1 MRAFLGVLAAL
12 PLALWLAL
20 AGPARAEEHVLNVYN
35 WTDYI
40 DPAVIEQF
48 TKETG
53 IKVRYDTYD
62 SLETLEGKLLAG
74 NSGYDI
80 VVPTSEPTF
89 SRLIRAGA
97 LQPLD
102 KAAIPD
108 LANEDPGL
116 LHRVASSDP
125 GNQYGAIYLWGTI
138 GLGQVTDQIRAL
150 YPDAPLDSWSLLLDP
165 ASAKR
170 VASCGITMM
179 DSAID
184 VIPTVLMYLG
194 HSPDSASP
202 ADLKDVERALMAIRP
217 SIRTFSSGGAIEALA
232 ANETCL
238 AFAYSGDVIQAG
250 VRAQEAHKAAVA
262 YVAPREFAQLWF
274 DMLAIPKDA
283 PHAADANK
291 FVNFLLQPK
300 IMAAI
305 TNKVRYPNAIP
316 ASRPLIEP
324 SILAD
329 PNIYPPPEAQARFF
343 TIHAPSQETER
354 ARTRMWARFKAGQ

>member
-1 MRAFLGVLAAL
+1 MRAFLSVL
-12 PLALWLAL
+12 LALFIAL
-20 AGPARAEEHVLNVYN
+20 AGTARAEEHVLNVYN

-102 KAAIPD
+102 RAAVPN
-108 LANEDPGL
+108 LKNEDQNL
-116 LHRVASSDP
+116 LHLVASSDP

-138 GLGQVTDQIRAL
+138 GLGQVPSQIKAL
-150 YPDAPLDSWSLLLDP
+150 DPAVPLDSWSLLFDP
-165 ASAKR
+165 ANAKR
-170 VASCGITMM
+170 IAPCGLTML

-184 VIPTVLMYLG
+184 VIPTVLRYLG

-202 ADLKDVERALMAIRP
+202 SDLKDVETALMAIRP
-217 SIRTFSSGGAIEALA
+217 YIRNFSSTAIEALA

-291 FVNFLLQPK
+291 FINFLLQPK

-316 ASRPLIEP
+316 ASQKLIQP
-324 SILAD
+324 DILAN

-343 TIHAPSQETER
+343 TIHAPSQEAER

>member
-1 MRAFLGVLAAL
+1 MRASLGVLVAL
-12 PLALWLAL
+12 VAAL
-20 AGPARAEEHVLNVYN
+20 AGTARAQEHVLNVYN

-102 KAAIPD
+102 KAAVPN
-108 LANEDPGL
+108 LKNEDPNL
-116 LHRVASSDP
+116 LHLVATSDP

-138 GLGQVTDQIRAL
+138 GLGQVPSQIKPL
-150 YPDAPLDSWSLLLDP
+150 DPDAPLNSWSLLFDP
-165 ASAKR
+165 ANTKR
-170 VASCGITMM
+170 IAPCGITMM

-184 VIPTVLMYLG
+184 VIPTVLRYLG

-202 ADLKDVERALMAIRP
+202 SDLKDVEKALMAIRP
-217 SIRTFSSGGAIEALA
+217 YIRNFSSTAIEALA
-232 ANETCL
+232 GNETCL

-250 VRAQEAHKAAVA
+250 VRAEEARKAPVA

-291 FVNFLLQPK
+291 FINFLLQPK
-300 IMAAI
+300 IIAAI

-316 ASRPLIEP
+316 ASRPFIQP
-324 SILAD
+324 DIVAN

-343 TIHAPSQETER
+343 TIHAPSQEAER